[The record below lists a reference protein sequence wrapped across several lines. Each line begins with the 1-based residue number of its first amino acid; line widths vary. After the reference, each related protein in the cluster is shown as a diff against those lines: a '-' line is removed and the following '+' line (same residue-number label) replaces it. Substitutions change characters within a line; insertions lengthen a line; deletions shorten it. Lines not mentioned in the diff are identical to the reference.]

1 MVDKNCLPPTSGQE
15 ATPLVEE
22 EQEEH
27 VVACNDDMDLD
38 VEGPQRLSDTS
49 NPKSIDEPMHDAHV
63 EIGLEQGPNP

>member
-1 MVDKNCLPPTSGQE
+1 MVNKNRPPPTSGQD
-15 ATPLVEE
+15 ATPLPEE
-22 EQEEH
+22 EQEER

-49 NPKSIDEPMHDAHV
+49 YPKSIDELMHDAHV